1 MKIGIMLVDFN
12 PGRMGGVETYLRN
25 LVRWL
30 ALNDHDNRY
39 TLICTDQ
46 NVGYFEELFGH
57 VDTMVFNN
65 RKNSPQRLGRSLV
78 RKLTGIDPIRVACD
92 RAGFD
97 LLHNPFTSVRCLGA
111 KTPLIVTFHDI
122 QHRFFPQF
130 FREKDVALR
139 DRNSRKAA
147 LGASF
152 LIADSEYTKVSLA
165 EAYGVPESRMQV
177 VLLGVGEEYRPL
189 PAELLAEE
197 RRALGLERPFLYY
210 PAATWL
216 HKNHANL
223 LAALKIMEKTGF
235 DGELVLTGVATK
247 ARDGLLAQ
255 IAELGLSERV
265 RVLGYLPY
273 EKLPVIYNLARLTVF
288 PSLFEGFGM
297 PVLEAMGCGCPVA
310 CSNVTSIPEVGGDA
324 VRYFDPTSPEQ
335 IAQTVLNLWGDDSAL
350 AELRRMGLE
359 RVAEFTWENTS
370 RRTLEV
376 YRDVLKR
383 CGRKA

>member
-1 MKIGIMLVDFN
+1 MLVDFN

-25 LVRWL
+25 LVSWL
-30 ALNDHDNRY
+30 VLNDHGNRY
-39 TLICTDQ
+39 TLVCTDQ
-46 NVGYFEELFGH
+46 NVGYFQELLGRA
-57 VDTMVFNN
+57 DTLVFKN
-65 RKNSPQRLGRSLV
+65 RKNSPQKLGRSLV
-78 RKLTGIDPIRVACD
+78 RKLTGVDPIRVACD
-92 RAGFD
+92 RAGLD

-152 LIADSEYTKVSLA
+152 LIADSEYTKLTLQ
-165 EAYGVPESRMQV
+165 EAYGVAESQMQV
-177 VLLGVGEEYRPL
+177 VPLGVGEEYRPL
-189 PAELLAEE
+189 TDQALLAEE
-197 RRALGLERPFLYY
+197 RRTLGLEKPFLYY

-223 LAALKIMEKTGF
+223 LAALKILAARGF

-255 IAELGLSERV
+255 IGELGLSERV

-297 PVLEAMGCGCPVA
+297 PVLEAMACGCPVA
-310 CSNVTSIPEVGGDA
+310 CSDVTSIPEVGGDA

-335 IAQTVLNLWGDDSAL
+335 IASTV
-350 AELRRMGLE
+350 AELWEDEASLADLGRRGLE
-359 RVAEFTWENTS
+359 RAARFSWAETA
-370 RRTLEV
+370 RQTLEV
-376 YRDVLKR
+376 YQSVLQRK
-383 CGRKA
+383 GR